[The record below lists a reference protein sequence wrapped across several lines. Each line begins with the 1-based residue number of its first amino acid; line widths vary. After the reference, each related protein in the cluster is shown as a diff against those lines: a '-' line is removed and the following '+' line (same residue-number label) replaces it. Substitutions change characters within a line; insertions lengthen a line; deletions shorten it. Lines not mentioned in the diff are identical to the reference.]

1 MKIRAYQETDR
12 QELKDITII
21 CFDGVSIDQNA
32 EERLGLIAGKDWAWR
47 KERQIDD
54 DIAANPT
61 GIFVAEAD
69 GKPVG
74 YITTR
79 VDQATKVG
87 RIPNLGVLPAYRNS
101 GIGRKLMDKA
111 FAYLRSEGME
121 CVRIETLDQNAVGQR
136 FYPSCGF
143 IEVARQI
150 HYIKRLDVI

>member
-12 QELKDITII
+12 QALKEITLI

-47 KERQIDD
+47 KERQIDE
-54 DIAANPT
+54 DIAANPA
-61 GIFVAEAD
+61 GIFVAEID

-79 VDQATKVG
+79 VDEATKVG
-87 RIPNLGVLPAYRNS
+87 RIPNLGVLPAHRSS

-111 FAYLRSEGME
+111 FAHLTSEGME

-143 IEVARQI
+143 SEVARQI
-150 HYIKRLDVI
+150 HYIKRLNVV

>member
-1 MKIRAYQETDR
+1 MKIRACQETDR
-12 QELKDITII
+12 QDLKDITII

-54 DIAANPT
+54 DIAANPS

-87 RIPNLGVLPAYRNS
+87 RIPNLGVLPAYRSS

-121 CVRIETLDQNAVGQR
+121 YVRIETLDQNAVGQR